1 MSNKY
6 ACKKTV
12 YSLEVPDEKIAH
24 CEIVHHA
31 DRISGEKNA
40 VDC

>member
-1 MSNKY
+1 MQK
-6 ACKKTV
+6 V

-31 DRISGEKNA
+31 NRIPEERKMFK
-40 VDC
+40 